1 MTTIDLAL
9 DWTPNTNHTGF
20 YVAKSEGYYA
30 DRGVDV
36 TIRSPAD
43 DEYETTPAK
52 RVATGESTLAIAPS
66 ESVISYQ
73 THPDYP
79 SLTAVAAVC
88 QEDKSAI
95 VTLEAGGVDRP
106 AELDGQRYASY
117 DARFE
122 DHIVR
127 QLVRNDGGDGDI
139 EITTPP
145 KLGIWNTLLEGDA
158 DATWVFMPWEG
169 VMADRDGI
177 GLNAFYLDEYD
188 VPYGYTPLLLAR
200 PETIDGEAD
209 LLADFLAATAEGYQF
224 AVDTPDEAADIL
236 REEATGMDTDDP
248 EFLRESQR
256 EIADAY
262 LTADGEWGV
271 MDHSRWD
278 AFVDWLAANEIL
290 TTVDGEP
297 IPASDLDTAALYT
310 NDLLEAGQQLQ

>member
-106 AELDGQRYASY
+106 AKLDGNRYASY

-200 PETIDGEAD
+200 PETIEDDAD
-209 LLADFLAATAEGYQF
+209 LLADFLAATAEGYRF
-224 AVDTPDEAADIL
+224 AVDAPDEAADIL

>member
-1 MTTIDLAL
+1 MSAIDLAL

-20 YVAKSEGYYA
+20 YVAQAEGYYA

-95 VTLEAGGVDRP
+95 VTLKESGVDRP
-106 AELDGQRYASY
+106 AKLDGKRYASY

-127 QLVRNDGGDGDI
+127 QLVTNDGGDGDI

-145 KLGIWNTLLEGDA
+145 KLGIWNTLLDGDA

-169 VMADRDGI
+169 IMAAREGV
-177 GLNAFYLDEYD
+177 GLNAFYLDDYD
-188 VPYGYTPLLLAR
+188 VPYGYTPVLLAR
-200 PETIDGEAD
+200 PETVADDAD
-209 LLADFLAATAEGYQF
+209 LLVDFLAATAEGYRF
-224 AVDTPDEAADIL
+224 AADTPDEAAAIL
-236 REEATGMDTDDP
+236 REEATGMDNTDPD
-248 EFLRESQR
+248 FLRESQH
-256 EIADAY
+256 EIAEAY
-262 LTADGEWGV
+262 LTADGEWGR
-271 MDHSRWD
+271 MAHDRWD
-278 AFVDWLAANEIL
+278 AFVEWLADTGIL
-290 TTVDGEP
+290 TTIDGEP
-297 IPASDLDTAALYT
+297 IPAGDLETAALYT
-310 NDLLEAGQQLQ
+310 NALLEAGR

>member
-73 THPDYP
+73 THPNYP

-200 PETIDGEAD
+200 PETIEDDAD
-209 LLADFLAATAEGYQF
+209 LLADFLAATAEGYRF
-224 AVDTPDEAADIL
+224 AVDAPDEAADIL

>member
-1 MTTIDLAL
+1 MAAIDLAL

-20 YVAKSEGYYA
+20 YVAQSEGYYA

-36 TIRSPAD
+36 AIHSPAAD
-43 DEYETTPAK
+43 GYETTPAK

-66 ESVISYQ
+66 ESAISYH
-73 THPDYP
+73 THPDYD
-79 SLTAVAAVC
+79 SLTAIAAVC

-95 VTLEAGGVDRP
+95 VTLEDSGLDRP
-106 AELDGQRYASY
+106 AKLDGQRYGSY

-145 KLGIWNTLLEGDA
+145 KLGIWNTLLDGDA

-169 VMADRDGI
+169 VMARRDGI

-200 PETIDGEAD
+200 PETIETDAD
-209 LLADFLAATAEGYQF
+209 RLADFLAATAEGYRF
-224 AVDTPDEAADIL
+224 AADNPDEAAEIL
-236 REEATGMDTDDP
+236 RAEATGMDTDDP
-248 EFLRESQR
+248 EFLQESQR

-262 LTADGEWGV
+262 LTDDGQWGV
-271 MDHSRWD
+271 MAHDRWD
-278 AFVDWLAANEIL
+278 AFVGWLADNEIL

-310 NDLLEAGQQLQ
+310 NDLLED